1 MNVYL
6 SPLAEKK
13 ALLLIKYL
21 EAEWSIKT
29 KEEFVSKLLDKF
41 SQISSQPESCTE
53 STVFSGLYKCVVT
66 KQTSFFYRIKE
77 NEIEVITLVDNR
89 QDPKT
94 IKEEIKKHF
103 G

>member
-13 ALLLIKYL
+13 ALLLIEYL
-21 EAEWSIKT
+21 KTEWSIKT
-29 KEEFVSKLLDKF
+29 KEEFLSKLLDKF
-41 SQISSQPESCTE
+41 SQISNQPESCTQ

-66 KQTSFFYRIKE
+66 KQTSFFYRIKAD
-77 NEIEVITLVDNR
+77 EIEVITIVDNR

-94 IKEEIKKHF
+94 IEEEIKKHF